1 VGILAKTYGLLP
13 SEVLARATTYDIM
26 VADVL
31 TTWEN
36 HQQNPT
42 DINNFSTDD
51 LAKILERSKNGG

>member
-1 VGILAKTYGLLP
+1 MGILAKTYGLLP

-36 HQQNPT
+36 HQQNPNKT
-42 DINNFSTDD
+42 DHYDPKA
-51 LAKILERSKNGG
+51 LAEIVEKTRNGS

>member
-1 VGILAKTYGLLP
+1 MGILAKTYGLLP

-31 TTWEN
+31 TTWEH

-42 DINNFSTDD
+42 DISNFNQDD
-51 LAKILERSKNGG
+51 LAKILERTKNGG